1 MTLHPNEFIRLI
13 LLHVL
18 PKRFNRIRHY
28 GLFANGDRA
37 STGPV
42 RSVRPLSSTLGAS
55 TSPFPNSSR
64 KMTLGAAARNQ
75 CSLAVRVRAALRH
88 LPREADGGDA
98 AVPAVLCAFVL
109 LQHGRPP
116 LPQRERLIQRIE
128 AALGSEDEFFGR
140 ARVV

>member
-1 MTLHPNEFIRLI
+1 MTLHPNEFIRRF

-64 KMTLGAAARNQ
+64 KMTIRSRRAIN
-75 CSLAVRVRAALRH
+75 AALQSEYVRLSGISPAKLTAAMQLY
-88 LPREADGGDA
+88 LPSFAPSSSSSTAGH
-98 AVPAVLCAFVL
+98 PC
-109 LQHGRPP
+109 PS
-116 LPQRERLIQRIE
+116 
-128 AALGSEDEFFGR
+128 GSG
-140 ARVV
+140 

>member
-64 KMTLGAAARNQ
+64 KMTIRSRRAINAALQSEYVRLSGISPAKLTAAMQPYLPPLRLRPPPAAAGHP
-75 CSLAVRVRAALRH
+75 CPARAADPAHRSGPGL
-88 LPREADGGDA
+88 GG
-98 AVPAVLCAFVL
+98 
-109 LQHGRPP
+109 
-116 LPQRERLIQRIE
+116 RIFCRSG
-128 AALGSEDEFFGR
+128 L
-140 ARVV
+140 